1 MLVDVV
7 DGADVGIVK
16 GGGCACFL
24 LESFERMP
32 VTGHFFRQELQ
43 GNRAAKLGVFGLVA
57 DTHTSSAEL
66 LDDPV
71 AQNGLA
77 HHGECLHRQFAP

>member
-43 GNRAAKLGVFGLVA
+43 GNRAAELGLLGLVH
-57 DTHTSSAEL
+57 DPHTTTT
-66 LDDPV
+66 DFI
-71 AQNGLA
+71 Q
-77 HHGECLHRQFAP
+77 